1 MERFCMVCNDKR
13 NFRSQVDNIKRI
25 TTILRTINIG
35 ENYNS
40 DFRNNRKLREIYS
53 NINIDKPHI
62 HFMCGFCNKVNKN
75 ELNLA
80 FDGFKEVYI
89 SIISALIETEDE
101 EYFTSVKYELKR
113 LLSGHFPTCVR
124 LLDRIK
130 YSKDN

>member
-1 MERFCMVCNDKR
+1 M
-13 NFRSQVDNIKRI
+13 
-25 TTILRTINIG
+25 T
-35 ENYNS
+35 
-40 DFRNNRKLREIYS
+40 
-53 NINIDKPHI
+53 
-62 HFMCGFCNKVNKN
+62 CGFCNKVNKN